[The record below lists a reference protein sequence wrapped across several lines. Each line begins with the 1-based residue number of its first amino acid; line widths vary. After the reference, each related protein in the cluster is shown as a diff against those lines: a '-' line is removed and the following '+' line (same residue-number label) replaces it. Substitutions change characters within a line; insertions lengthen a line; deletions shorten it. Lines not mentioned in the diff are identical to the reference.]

1 MKKIQFV
8 LLTAGLVALAAACE
22 KQPAASEPEAGERVT
37 TISASIEGSGTKV
50 TIADADGKF
59 SWSAG
64 DKIIVHTSGGY
75 VLSDALTA
83 GGTTANFE
91 FTNYTLYD
99 DSRDFFAVYPGDYA
113 TVDGVNY
120 GDAVLKINYPSV
132 YKITSL
138 SNTNYAPVPM
148 IAANAP
154 GGTLNFRHIGALI
167 RVTVKDVPPTT
178 KSLNVVFEKK
188 VTGPFIVDLADPSNP
203 YVKTEDGYITN
214 TTITFDLPSEL
225 TTMRDVVLNIP
236 VPTGNVGAFYVE
248 AYNEGDLLMRT
259 RQTSGVIMARK
270 QGRKAMASLP
280 VFTTLS
286 GTKVVFS
293 PGNLQASTTDGGSH
307 WEWAFAAHQYDI
319 VGNAAGNNSIGGNG
333 LLLDSTPNGTVD
345 LFGWSTADTYFGIH
359 QSTDS
364 INDYEGDFVDWGL
377 NQIGPYAADT
387 WRTLGFTEWN
397 ALLVSRTASTVGAT
411 ENARYVKATV
421 AEKAGVILFPDQYK
435 HPDGVTVPPNIN
447 DKSKPF
453 TNIVYNTDDWE
464 KMELAGCIFLPA
476 AGYRAA
482 TTLTNVGSECD
493 YWTNAKYLEKN
504 AYRVSFTATGL
515 TLNYYN
521 RHFGRSVRLA
531 RNVNY

>member
-91 FTNYTLYD
+91 FTMYTLYD

-113 TVDGVNY
+113 TVDGVDY

-154 GGTLNFRHIGALI
+154 GGTLDFRHIGALI

-178 KSLNVVFEKK
+178 KSLEVIFEKK
-188 VTGPFIVDLADPSNP
+188 VTGPFIVNLTDPSNP
-203 YVKTEDGYITN
+203 YVETGDGYITN
-214 TTITFDLPSEL
+214 TTITFDLPSAL

-259 RQTSGVIMARK
+259 RQTSGVTMARK

-307 WEWAFAAHQYDI
+307 WDWDFAAPQYDV

-364 INDYEGDFVDWGL
+364 INDYDGDFVDWGA
-377 NQIGPYAADT
+377 NQIGPYAT
-387 WRTLGFTEWN
+387 NIWRTMGVTEWN
-397 ALLVSRTASTVGAT
+397 ALLVSRTASTVGT
-411 ENARYVKATV
+411 TPNAHYAKATV
-421 AEKAGVILFPDQYK
+421 NGVAGVILFPDQYT
-435 HPDGVTVPPNIN
+435 HPAGVIVPSDINKDNIAFDSN
-447 DKSKPF
+447 
-453 TNIVYNTDDWE
+453 VYSFDDWN
-464 KMELAGCIFLPA
+464 KMELAGCVFLPA
-476 AGYRAA
+476 AGYRTA
-482 TTLTNVGSECD
+482 TTMTNVGSECD
-493 YWTNAKYLEKN
+493 YWSNAKDGDKN
-504 AYRVSFTATGL
+504 AYRMSFTASKL
-515 TLNYYN
+515 TLNSYN
-521 RHFGRSVRLA
+521 RHMGRSVRLV
-531 RNVNY
+531 RTVTY

>member
-1 MKKIQFV
+1 M
-8 LLTAGLVALAAACE
+8 
-22 KQPAASEPEAGERVT
+22 
-37 TISASIEGSGTKV
+37 
-50 TIADADGKF
+50 
-59 SWSAG
+59 
-64 DKIIVHTSGGY
+64 VHSSSGY

-83 GGTTANFE
+83 GGTTADFI
-91 FTNYTLYD
+91 FTEYTLYD
-99 DSRDFFAVYPGDYA
+99 ENRDFFAVYPGDYA
-113 TVDGVNY
+113 IVDAVNY
-120 GDAVLKINYPSV
+120 GDATLKVNYPGV

-148 IAANAP
+148 IASNAP
-154 GGTLNFRHIGALI
+154 GGTLNFKHIGALI

-203 YVKTEDGYITN
+203 YVKTEDGSMTN
-214 TTITFDLPSEL
+214 TTVTFDLPSAL

-259 RQTSGVIMARK
+259 RQTSGVTMARK

-293 PGNLQASTTDGGSH
+293 PGNLRASTTDKGSH
-307 WEWAFAAHQYDI
+307 WDWAFAAHQYDI

-333 LLLDSTPNGTVD
+333 LLFDSTPNGTVD

-364 INDYEGDFVDWGL
+364 TNDYEGDFVDWGV

-397 ALLVSRTASTVGAT
+397 ALLVSRTASTVGT
-411 ENARYVKATV
+411 TPNAHYAKAKV
-421 AEKAGVILFPDQYK
+421 NDVPGVILFPDQYT
-435 HPDGVTVPPNIN
+435 HPTGVAVPSNIN
-447 DKSKPF
+447 KD
-453 TNIVYNTDDWE
+453 NIAFGSNVYNLDDWN
-464 KMELAGCIFLPA
+464 KMELAGCVFLPA
-476 AGYRAA
+476 AGYRTA
-482 TTLTNVGSECD
+482 TTMTNVGSECD
-493 YWTNAKYLEKN
+493 YWSSAKDGDKN
-504 AYRVSFTATGL
+504 AYRMSFTASKL
-515 TLNYYN
+515 TLNSYN
-521 RHFGRSVRLA
+521 RHMGRSVRLV
-531 RNVNY
+531 RTVTY

>member
-1 MKKIQFV
+1 MKKIQFI

-91 FTNYTLYD
+91 FTMYTLYD

-113 TVDGVNY
+113 TVDGVDY

-154 GGTLNFRHIGALI
+154 GGTLDFRHIGALI
-167 RVTVKDVPPTT
+167 RVTVKGVPPTT
-178 KSLNVVFEKK
+178 KSLEVIFEKK
-188 VTGPFIVDLADPSNP
+188 VTGPFIVNLTDPSNP
-203 YVKTEDGYITN
+203 YVETGDGNMTN
-214 TTITFDLPSEL
+214 TKITFDLPSAL
-225 TTMRDVVLNIP
+225 TTMSDVVLNIP

-259 RQTSGVIMARK
+259 RQTSGVTMARK

-280 VFTTLS
+280 TFSVNTT
-286 GTKVVFS
+286 TKVVFA
-293 PGNLQASTTDGGSH
+293 PGNLQAVTLNNGADWYWEFAHSQYAFVGGGG
-307 WEWAFAAHQYDI
+307 Y
-319 VGNAAGNNSIGGNG
+319 GNETINGNG
-333 LLLDSTPNGTVD
+333 TLSSTSGTVD
-345 LFGWSTADTYFGIH
+345 LFGWSTAATYYGINN
-359 QSTDS
+359 STKSGD
-364 INDYEGDFVDWGL
+364 DYSGSFKDWGEL
-377 NQIGPYAADT
+377 PIGPYEANT
-387 WRTLGFTEWN
+387 WRSLSTSDWN
-397 ALLVSRTASTVGAT
+397 HLLYNRSASKVGET
-411 ENARYVKATV
+411 DNARYVKAKV
-421 AEKAGVILFPDQYK
+421 VDRAGIILFPDQYT
-435 HPDGVTVPPNIN
+435 HPSGVGLPAGIN
-447 DKSKPF
+447 DPTSPF
-453 TNIVYNTDDWE
+453 NATQYSADYWE
-464 KMELAGCIFLPA
+464 KMELAGCGFLPA
-476 AGYRAA
+476 AGYRFA
-482 TTLTNVGSECD
+482 TDLTNVGSQGE
-493 YWTNAKYLEKN
+493 YWTANGDGTKN
-504 AYRVSFTATGL
+504 AYRVSITDGGFDYSSNIRAE
-515 TLNYYN
+515 
-521 RHFGRSVRLA
+521 GRSVRLA
-531 RNVNY
+531 RTVSY